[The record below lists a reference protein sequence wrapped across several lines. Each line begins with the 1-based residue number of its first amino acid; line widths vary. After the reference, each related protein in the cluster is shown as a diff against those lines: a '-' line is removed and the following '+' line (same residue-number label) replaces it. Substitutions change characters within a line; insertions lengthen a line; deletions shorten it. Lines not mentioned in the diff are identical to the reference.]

1 MRTNL
6 VQEVDV
12 VTGAFSYTGKYIAQR
27 LLAQGR
33 LVRTLTGH
41 TNRVSPFGMKVDAFP
56 FNFDRPSELVRSLQ
70 GVTTLYNTYWVRFT
84 HGSITFDE
92 AVENTQKLIRA
103 AVEAGVKR
111 FVHVSITNPHI
122 NSPLPYFKGKGL
134 LEQVL
139 MNSKL
144 SYAIIRPTVI
154 FGDED
159 ILINN
164 IAWLLRHFPMF
175 VIPGDGEYRLQPI
188 SADDMADLAV
198 AAGQRRENE
207 IVDAVGPEIYTF
219 ETLVKLIAQTVHSRS
234 LIVHLPPKT
243 ALMLSQFIGRFV
255 KDVVLTQEE
264 VDGLMSNLL
273 VVDGP
278 PTGRTRLSDWLHE
291 HAATVGKQYASEL
304 ARHYRG

>member
-1 MRTNL
+1 MRTNSI
-6 VQEVDV
+6 QEVDV

-41 TNRVSPFGMKVDAFP
+41 PHRGGQAGVKVDAFP
-56 FNFDRPSELVRSLQ
+56 FNFDRPSELTRSLQ

-92 AVENTQKLIRA
+92 AIENTRKLIRA
-103 AVEAGVKR
+103 AAEAGVKR

-122 NSPLPYFKGKGL
+122 NSPLPYFSGKGL
-134 LEQVL
+134 LEQTL
-139 MNSKL
+139 MNSGL

-159 ILINN
+159 ILVNN
-164 IAWLLRHFPMF
+164 IAWLLRRFPLF
-175 VIPGDGEYRLQPI
+175 VIPGDGEYRLQPV
-188 SADDMADLAV
+188 SADDMADIAV
-198 AAGQRRENE
+198 AAGQRRTNE

-219 ETLVKLIAQTVHSRS
+219 ETLVKLIAQTVRSRS
-234 LIVHLPPKT
+234 LMVHLPPKV
-243 ALMLSQFIGRFV
+243 ALRLSQFIGRFV
-255 KDVVLTQEE
+255 KDVMLTEEE

-291 HAATVGKQYASEL
+291 HADTVGKHYASEL

>member
-1 MRTNL
+1 MRTNSI
-6 VQEVDV
+6 QEVDV

-41 TNRVSPFGMKVDAFP
+41 PHRGGQAGVKVDAFP
-56 FNFDRPSELVRSLQ
+56 FNFDRPSELTRSLQ

-92 AVENTQKLIRA
+92 AIENTRKLIRA
-103 AVEAGVKR
+103 AAEAGVKR

-122 NSPLPYFKGKGL
+122 NSPLPYFSGKGL
-134 LEQVL
+134 LEQTL
-139 MNSKL
+139 MNSGL

-164 IAWLLRHFPMF
+164 IAWLLRRFPLF
-175 VIPGDGEYRLQPI
+175 VIPGDGEYRLQPV
-188 SADDMADLAV
+188 SADDMADIAV
-198 AAGQRRENE
+198 AAGQRRTNE

-219 ETLVKLIAQTVHSRS
+219 ETLVKLIAQTVRSRS
-234 LIVHLPPKT
+234 LMVHLPPKV
-243 ALMLSQFIGRFV
+243 ALTLSQFIGRFV
-255 KDVVLTQEE
+255 KDVMLTEEE

-278 PTGRTRLSDWLHE
+278 PTGRTRLSDWLRE
-291 HAATVGKQYASEL
+291 HADTVGKHYASEL

>member
-1 MRTNL
+1 MRTNS

-41 TNRVSPFGMKVDAFP
+41 PDRTSPFDVKVDAFP

-84 HGSITFDE
+84 HGSITFNE

-111 FVHVSITNPHI
+111 FVHVSITNPHVD
-122 NSPLPYFKGKGL
+122 SPLPYFSGKGL
-134 LEQVL
+134 LEQAL

-144 SYAIIRPTVI
+144 SYAILRPTVI

-164 IAWLLRHFPMF
+164 IAWLLRHFPLF

-188 SADDMADLAV
+188 SADDMADIAV
-198 AAGQRRENE
+198 AAGQRRDNE
-207 IVDAVGPEIYTF
+207 IIDAVGPEVYSF
-219 ETLVKLIAQTVHSRS
+219 ETLVKLIASVVGSHS
-234 LIVHLPPKT
+234 LLVHLPPKT
-243 ALMLSQFIGRFV
+243 ALVLSQFIGRFV

-291 HAATVGKQYASEL
+291 HAATVGKRYASEL
-304 ARHYRG
+304 ARHYRV

>member
-41 TNRVSPFGMKVDAFP
+41 TNRVSPFGVKVDAFP

-92 AVENTQKLIRA
+92 AVDNTQKLIRA

-111 FVHVSITNPHI
+111 FVHVSITNPHVD
-122 NSPLPYFKGKGL
+122 SPLPYFHGKGL

-164 IAWLLRHFPMF
+164 IAWLLRHFPLF

-219 ETLVKLIAQTVHSRS
+219 ETLVKLIAQTVRSRS

-278 PTGRTRLSDWLHE
+278 PTGRTRLSEWLRE

>member
-1 MRTNL
+1 MRANS

-27 LLAQGR
+27 LLVQGR

-41 TNRVSPFGMKVDAFP
+41 PDRTSPFGVKVDTFP

-84 HGSITFDE
+84 HGSITFNE

-111 FVHVSITNPHI
+111 FVHVSITNPHVD
-122 NSPLPYFKGKGL
+122 SPLPYFSGKGL
-134 LEQVL
+134 LEQNL
-139 MNSKL
+139 MNSGL
-144 SYAIIRPTVI
+144 SYAILRPTVI

-164 IAWLLRHFPMF
+164 IAWLLRHFPLF

-188 SADDMADLAV
+188 SADDMADIAV
-198 AAGQRRENE
+198 AAGQRRDNE
-207 IVDAVGPEIYTF
+207 IIDAVGPEVYSF
-219 ETLVKLIAQTVHSRS
+219 ETLVKLIASVVGSR
-234 LIVHLPPKT
+234 
-243 ALMLSQFIGRFV
+243 R
-255 KDVVLTQEE
+255 
-264 VDGLMSNLL
+264 
-273 VVDGP
+273 
-278 PTGRTRLSDWLHE
+278 
-291 HAATVGKQYASEL
+291 L
-304 ARHYRG
+304 ARSSAAQNSAGTVAIHRAFRERRGVNAGRSGWIDVESAGGGWPADRPHPAE